1 MASHISNRSKH
12 KSIEKETGH
21 DKIGKHD
28 VLSKLLG
35 SPRDDG
41 QSIYEFDMDKE
52 TRQIRVWNMASGV

>member
-1 MASHISNRSKH
+1 MASHISNRPKH
-12 KSIEKETGH
+12 KSIEKKAER

-28 VLSKLLG
+28 MLSKLLG

-41 QSIYEFDMDKE
+41 ESIYEFDMDKE